1 MEKAETG
8 QIMKKILMVLTL
20 LVAFM
25 LTGCEKE
32 ESNQA
37 KLSPFCFDDLLI
49 DGHEALGTSPYW
61 TMDWEDLKE
70 NSPAIENTY
79 FDSFPGT
86 PDMQLEYAES
96 DGITYVIS
104 EDSIYSVLLTDD
116 TYGLHA
122 GIRVGDTMTQATI
135 EQYHLKYFGKNT
147 DDSNATLNTQP
158 DRKCAQ
164 KIDYDSVFT
173 TTTFISQE
181 EKDSHELGVAVSFY
195 VREGIITG
203 ISIERI
209 V

>member
-1 MEKAETG
+1 
-8 QIMKKILMVLTL
+8 MKKILMMLVL
-20 LVAFM
+20 LVALM
-25 LTGCEKE
+25 LTGCGKE
-32 ESNQA
+32 ESNQEEVSA
-37 KLSPFCFDDLLI
+37 FSLEDLLI
-49 DGHEALGTSPYW
+49 DGHEALGKSPYW
-61 TMDWEDLKE
+61 AMNWEELKQ
-70 NSPAIENTY
+70 NSPAVIDTY

-104 EDSIYSVLLTDD
+104 DDSIYSVLLTDD

-122 GIRVGDTMTQATI
+122 GIRVGDTMTQTMI

-173 TTTFISQE
+173 TTMFISQE
-181 EKDSHELGVAVSFY
+181 EKDSYALGVAVSFY

>member
-1 MEKAETG
+1 
-8 QIMKKILMVLTL
+8 MKKILMMLVL
-20 LVAFM
+20 LVALM
-25 LTGCEKE
+25 LTGCGNEKSDQKE
-32 ESNQA
+32 VSAFSLE
-37 KLSPFCFDDLLI
+37 DLLI
-49 DGHEALGTSPYW
+49 DGHEALGKSPYW
-61 TMDWEDLKE
+61 AMNWEELKQ
-70 NSPAIENTY
+70 NSPAVIDTY

-104 EDSIYSVLLTDD
+104 DDSIYSVLLTDD

-122 GIRVGDTMTQATI
+122 GIRVGDTMTQSTI

-181 EKDSHELGVAVSFY
+181 EKDSYALGVAVYFY

>member
-1 MEKAETG
+1 
-8 QIMKKILMVLTL
+8 MKKILMMLVL
-20 LVAFM
+20 LVALM
-25 LTGCEKE
+25 LTGCGKE
-32 ESNQA
+32 ESNQEEVSA
-37 KLSPFCFDDLLI
+37 FSLEDLLI
-49 DGHEALGTSPYW
+49 DGHEALGKSPYW
-61 TMDWEDLKE
+61 AMNWEELKQ
-70 NSPAIENTY
+70 NSPAVIDTY

-104 EDSIYSVLLTDD
+104 DDSIYSVLLTDD

-122 GIRVGDTMTQATI
+122 GIRVGDTMTQTMI

-181 EKDSHELGVAVSFY
+181 EKDSYALGVAVYFY

>member
-1 MEKAETG
+1 
-8 QIMKKILMVLTL
+8 MKKILLVLIVL
-20 LVAFM
+20 AVLM

-32 ESNQA
+32 ESNQEEVSVFS
-37 KLSPFCFDDLLI
+37 LEDLLI
-49 DGHEALGTSPYW
+49 DGHEVLGKSPYW
-61 TMDWEDLKE
+61 TMSWEELKE

-104 EDSIYSVLLTDD
+104 DDSIYSVLLTDD

-181 EKDSHELGVAVSFY
+181 EKDSYGLGVAVSFY
-195 VREGIITG
+195 VREGIIMG

>member
-1 MEKAETG
+1 
-8 QIMKKILMVLTL
+8 MKKILMMLVL
-20 LVAFM
+20 LVALM
-25 LTGCEKE
+25 LTGCGKE
-32 ESNQA
+32 ESNQEEVSA
-37 KLSPFCFDDLLI
+37 FSLEDLLI
-49 DGHEALGTSPYW
+49 DGHEALGKSPYW
-61 TMDWEDLKE
+61 AMNWEELKQ
-70 NSPAIENTY
+70 NSPAVIDTY

-104 EDSIYSVLLTDD
+104 DDSIYSFLLTDD

-122 GIRVGDTMTQATI
+122 GIRVGDTMTQTMI

-173 TTTFISQE
+173 TTMFISQE
-181 EKDSHELGVAVSFY
+181 EKDSYALGVAVSFY

>member
-1 MEKAETG
+1 
-8 QIMKKILMVLTL
+8 MKKILMVLTL
-20 LVAFM
+20 LAVLM
-25 LTGCEKE
+25 LTGCGKE
-32 ESNQA
+32 ESNQEEVNFF
-37 KLSPFCFDDLLI
+37 SREDLLI
-49 DGHEALGTSPYW
+49 DGHEVLGESPYW
-61 TMDWEDLKE
+61 TMNWEDLKE
-70 NSPAIENTY
+70 NSPAIINTY

-104 EDSIYSVLLTDD
+104 DDAIYSVLLTDD

-122 GIRVGDTMTQATI
+122 GIRVGDTMTQTTI
-135 EQYHLKYFGKNT
+135 EKYHLKYFGKNT

-181 EKDSHELGVAVSFY
+181 EKDSYTLGVAVSFY

>member
-1 MEKAETG
+1 
-8 QIMKKILMVLTL
+8 MKKIRLVLIG
-20 LVAFM
+20 LVVLM
-25 LTGCEKE
+25 LTGCGKE
-32 ESNQA
+32 ESNQEEVNVF
-37 KLSPFCFDDLLI
+37 SREDLLI
-49 DGHEALGTSPYW
+49 DGHEVLGKSPYW
-61 TMDWEDLKE
+61 TMSWEELKE

-122 GIRVGDTMTQATI
+122 GIRVGDTMTQTTI

-181 EKDSHELGVAVSFY
+181 EKDSYGLGVVVSFY